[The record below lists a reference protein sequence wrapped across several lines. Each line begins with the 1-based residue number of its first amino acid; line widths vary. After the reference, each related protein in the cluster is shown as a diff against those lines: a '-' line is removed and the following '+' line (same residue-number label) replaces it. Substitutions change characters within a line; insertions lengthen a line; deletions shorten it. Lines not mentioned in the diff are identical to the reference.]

1 MKGNNHSNALLME
14 LLIVVLFFMLAATM
28 LLQTFAA
35 SRRLS
40 DRAGLIGRALTEA
53 QNVAE
58 QLYAAQD
65 TGAVLARFGLQE
77 QDGAWQRDNGEW
89 VIRVTSGTEDAARG
103 TMTRAEIS
111 VTAGEDLLFTLPV
124 ARYREAQP

>member
-28 LLQTFAA
+28 LLQVFSA

-40 DRAGLIGRALTEA
+40 DRAGLTGRALTEA
-53 QNVAE
+53 QNMAE
-58 QLYAAQD
+58 QIYAAED
-65 TGAVLARFGLQE
+65 PSSLFPAWGLE
-77 QDGAWQRDNGEW
+77 ENDGAWQRDNGEW
-89 VIRVTSGTEDAARG
+89 MLRVTCSREDTKNG

-111 VTAGEDLLFTLPV
+111 AAAGEDLLFTLPV